1 MLTAAEWLSEN
12 SERQELAL
20 QNIPLAMELYA
31 KYRETELSRPP
42 KDVVEAIEKKYPI
55 LYTKEEKLMVQGV
68 AERDMLEMQQEAA
81 KYGYSLASGDK
92 WVSVSERLPVCQ
104 PKKLCHCLVIAP
116 RSFPKNCE
124 VVVAEFYD
132 DNNTFYSESGDNPME
147 DVTHWMYVP
156 ELPSPPKQQQ
166 HG

>member
-1 MLTAAEWLSEN
+1 MLTAHQWLSE
-12 SERQELAL
+12 SFERQELAL

-42 KDVVEAIEKKYPI
+42 KDVVEAIEKKYP
-55 LYTKEEKLMVQGV
+55 LPDNPDL
-68 AERDMLEMQQEAA
+68 AA
-81 KYGYSLASGDK
+81 TWIFNDHMRTAALHGYSLASGDK
-92 WVSVSERLPVCQ
+92 WISVSERLPVCQ

-116 RSFPKNCE
+116 KSFPKNCE

-156 ELPSPPKQQQ
+156 ELPSPPKQ
-166 HG
+166 HP

>member
-1 MLTAAEWLSEN
+1 MLTASEWLSEN

-31 KYRETELSRPP
+31 KYRETELSRPT
-42 KDVVEAIEKKYPI
+42 KDVVEAIEKAYPVRYAI
-55 LYTKEEKLMVQGV
+55 CQNTDGSPSRTDTNKS
-68 AERDMLEMQQEAA
+68 ERTAA
-81 KYGYSLASGDK
+81 LHGYSLASGDK
-92 WVSVSERLPVCQ
+92 WVSVNDRLPVCQ
-104 PKKLCHCLVIAP
+104 PEKLCHCLVIAP

-166 HG
+166 Q